1 MCKSNQY
8 FLLSG
13 MEIGIIILGT
23 NKSFVIGGTTLE
35 GPTFDSDICTQMFGE
50 GLNIVQSKS
59 SADISYRE

>member
-1 MCKSNQY
+1 
-8 FLLSG
+8 

-59 SADISYRE
+59 NADISYRE